1 MLSLGALDGR
11 YTGGSGGIYEPRA
24 DSCLTGN
31 ETRTRTEMANR
42 ARRARSLEREA
53 QPEVLDRLADVLEG
67 IHLNQRNQP
76 RNQFKPPQ
84 FGGEG
89 DVELFIRQFQEV
101 AEANQWTR
109 MATLLH
115 LRESLTD
122 KAQTCSRADQP
133 EGIFAALRSR
143 FGLTPRE
150 ARTRLTGL
158 RRDSRCPLHDHAV
171 EVERLVQVAYAELPE
186 HIRADMA
193 LETFCGSLGS
203 VPLQQHL
210 LAARPANM
218 EEAVRYGSEFLQVK
232 GDRGQTGSKVNLVDD
247 PETDQVAVAAPE
259 PTNGLLQA
267 IEKLA
272 AKIEKL
278 ELRAGTENKSKK
290 SKCWG
295 CGKEGHTRKV
305 CKTDPWPNQPT
316 SAQPGNGSSPQ

>member
-1 MLSLGALDGR
+1 
-11 YTGGSGGIYEPRA
+11 
-24 DSCLTGN
+24 
-31 ETRTRTEMANR
+31 MANR
-42 ARRARSLEREA
+42 TRRARSLERDA

-115 LRESLTD
+115 LRECLTD
-122 KAQTCSRADQP
+122 KAQTCSRSDQP

-150 ARTRLTGL
+150 ARTRLASL
-158 RRDSRCPLHDHAV
+158 RRDGRCPLHDHAV

-203 VPLQQHL
+203 APLQQHL
-210 LAARPANM
+210 LAARPAGM
-218 EEAVRYGSEFLQVK
+218 EEAVRYGSEYLQVK
-232 GDRGQTGSKVNLVDD
+232 GDRGQGGPKVNSVNEED
-247 PETDQVAVAAPE
+247 TDSVAMASPE
-259 PTNGLLQA
+259 PTTQLMQA

-272 AKIEKL
+272 EKIEKL
-278 ELRAGTENKSKK
+278 EN
-290 SKCWG
+290 
-295 CGKEGHTRKV
+295 
-305 CKTDPWPNQPT
+305 
-316 SAQPGNGSSPQ
+316 